1 MNVRERT
8 IYRSML
14 LLAMSLAISIFLSFY
29 AFAAQDLEKEIA
41 QRINQKWTG
50 DFEQMVD
57 NRLIRVLI
65 PYSKTFY
72 FLDGAAQKGAT
83 YELVKEFEKTINKQL
98 KTRHLKVQ
106 VIFIPTSRDRLIPA
120 LAEGFGDITAGNL
133 TITDKRM
140 QQVDFCDPVTKG
152 VNEILVTGPESSP
165 VKDMSDLSGQEI
177 HVRKSSSYYES
188 LKRINKTLSKA
199 GKPEIKIIEANE
211 HLEDEDLLEMLN
223 AGLIPMVVIDSHK
236 GKFWA
241 QIFENITL
249 HPDIKFRENAKI
261 AWAIRKN
268 SPELKKVINAFV
280 KTNKKGTLMGNILF
294 NRYLKSTKYV
304 KNNLADKDRER
315 FEKTVQFFKKYADM
329 YDFDWLLLA
338 ALAYQE
344 STIDQSKRSHV
355 GAIGVMQILPTTASD
370 KNVNIRDIEEIESNI
385 HAGTKYLNFMMNRY
399 FNDPAVDRLNRA
411 LLTFASYNAG
421 PARVSKLRKEAKA
434 MNLDPNV
441 WFKNVE
447 IVAAKRIGRETV
459 QYVNNIFKYYIAY
472 SFIAEQIKAKN
483 KLKQETVD

>member
-1 MNVRERT
+1 MRVIKKT
-8 IYRSML
+8 IYRTML
-14 LLAMSLAISIFLSFY
+14 VLALSLAISIFLPFY
-29 AFAAQDLEKEIA
+29 VFAAQDLEKA
-41 QRINQKWTG
+41 MTQSVNQKWTG

-57 NRLIRVLI
+57 NRIIRVLI

-72 FLDGAAQKGAT
+72 FLDKAAQKGAT
-83 YELVKEFEKTINKQL
+83 YELVKEFEKSVNKQL
-98 KTRHLKVQ
+98 KTRHLTVQ
-106 VIFIPTSRDRLIPA
+106 VIFIPTSRDRLISG
-120 LAEGFGDITAGNL
+120 LAEGFGDIAAGNL

-140 QQVDFCDPVTKG
+140 QQVDFSDPIATG

-165 VKDMSDLSGQEI
+165 VKDILDLSGQEI

-188 LKRINKTLSKA
+188 LKRLNKTLSKT

-223 AGLIPMVVIDSHK
+223 AGLIPMMVIDSHK

-249 HPDIKFRENAKI
+249 HPDITFRKNAKI
-261 AWAIRKN
+261 AWAVQKN
-268 SPELKKVINAFV
+268 TPEFKKVINAFV

-315 FEKTVQFFKKYADM
+315 FEKTIQFFRKYADM

-355 GAIGVMQILPTTASD
+355 GAIGVMQVMPATAKD
-370 KNVNIRDIEEIESNI
+370 KNVNIPDIEEIESNI

-399 FNDPAVDRLNRA
+399 FTDPAIDRLNRA

-421 PARVSKLRKEAKA
+421 PARVSKLRKEAKT

-447 IVAAKRIGRETV
+447 VVAAKRIGRETV

-472 SFIAEQIKAKN
+472 TFIADQMEKK
-483 KLKQETVD
+483 K

>member
-14 LLAMSLAISIFLSFY
+14 VLAMSLAISIFLPFY
-29 AFAAQDLEKEIA
+29 AFAAQDLEEAVA
-41 QRINQKWTG
+41 QNINKKWTG

-57 NRLIRVLI
+57 NRVIRVLI

-72 FLDGAAQKGAT
+72 FLDGASQKGAT
-83 YELVKEFEKTINKQL
+83 YEMVKQFEKTINKQL
-98 KTRHLKVQ
+98 KNRHLKVQ
-106 VIFIPTSRDRLIPA
+106 VLFIPTSRNRLIPA
-120 LAEGFGDITAGNL
+120 LAEGLGDIAAGNL
-133 TITDKRM
+133 TITEKRM
-140 QQVDFCDPVTKG
+140 QLVDFSDPVATG
-152 VNEILVTGPESSP
+152 IDEILVTGPKSSP
-165 VKDMSDLSGQEI
+165 VKNISELSGQEI

-188 LKRINKTLSKA
+188 LKRVNKTLSAA
-199 GKPEIKIIEANE
+199 GKPEIKIFKANE
-211 HLEDEDLLEMLN
+211 HLEDEDLLEMVN
-223 AGLIPMVVIDSHK
+223 AGLIPMMIIDSHK

-241 QIFENITL
+241 QVFENITL
-249 HPDIKFRENAKI
+249 HPEIIFRKDAKI

-268 SPELKKVINAFV
+268 SPELKKVINSFV

-304 KNNLADKDRER
+304 KNNLADKDRKR
-315 FEKTVQFFKKYADM
+315 FEQTIQFFQKYADM

-370 KNVNIRDIEEIESNI
+370 KNVDIPDIEEIEANI
-385 HAGTKYLNFMMNRY
+385 HAGTKYLRFMMNRY
-399 FNDPAVDRLNRA
+399 FTDPSIDRLNRA

-434 MNLDPNV
+434 MNLDPNI
-441 WFKNVE
+441 WFRNVE

-472 SFIAEQIKAKN
+472 TFIADQMDAKN
-483 KLKQETVD
+483 KLK

>member
-1 MNVRERT
+1 MSVRKRT

-14 LLAMSLAISIFLSFY
+14 VLALSLAISIFLPFY
-29 AFAAQDLEKEIA
+29 VFAAQDLEKAVI
-41 QRINQKWTG
+41 QSVNQKWTG

-57 NRLIRVLI
+57 NRVIRVLI

-72 FLDGAAQKGAT
+72 FLDGATQKGAT
-83 YELVKEFEKTINKQL
+83 YELVREFEKMINKQL

-106 VIFIPTSRDRLIPA
+106 VLFIPTSRNRLIPA
-120 LAEGFGDITAGNL
+120 LAEGFGDIAAGNL

-140 QQVDFCDPVTKG
+140 QRVDFCDPVATG

-188 LKRINKTLSKA
+188 LKRVNKTLSKA
-199 GKPEIKIIEANE
+199 GKSEIKIIEANE

-315 FEKTVQFFKKYADM
+315 FEKTIHFFQKYAGM
-329 YDFDWLLLA
+329 YDFDWLMLA

-355 GAIGVMQILPTTASD
+355 GAIGVMQVMPSTATD
-370 KNVNIRDIEEIESNI
+370 KNVNIPDIEKIESNI

-421 PARVSKLRKEAKA
+421 PARVSKLRKEAKT

-472 SFIAEQIKAKN
+472 TFIADQMEQKN
-483 KLKQETVD
+483 KIEKK